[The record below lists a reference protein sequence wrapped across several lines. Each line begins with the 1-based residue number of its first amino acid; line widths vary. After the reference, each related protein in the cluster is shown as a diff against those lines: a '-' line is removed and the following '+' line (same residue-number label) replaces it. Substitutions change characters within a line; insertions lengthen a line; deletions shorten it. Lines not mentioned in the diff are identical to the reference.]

1 MMNDG
6 LFSCNYMKQ
15 TFGFVDSGMLGI
27 LALTKRLWLLAFL
40 ALFGICHQWLLAF
53 GQVKEHSED
62 SYVFVN

>member
-1 MMNDG
+1 MINDD
-6 LFSCNYMKQ
+6 LFSFNHMKQ
-15 TFGFVDSGMLGI
+15 TFGFVDSGMLGF
-27 LALTKRLWLLAFL
+27 LALTKRPLLLAFL